1 VEPGLRLRVRIRQR
15 VLDREIAAG
24 LRLDSDVARALRA
37 QQLTSTAERRRVAR
51 CLASILQVADERHAD
66 PAAPLN
72 LNHAEVLSAR
82 YELVALI
89 EILRGESPVP
99 ARGVALAR
107 QLTESSASPLVRAN
121 TRHTARQAA
130 SEAIAAL

>member
-1 VEPGLRLRVRIRQR
+1 
-15 VLDREIAAG
+15 
-24 LRLDSDVARALRA
+24 
-37 QQLTSTAERRRVAR
+37 LTSTAERRRVAR